1 MSLAAEAAIA
11 SLEAAGLA
19 SITLKPGHDDYETRA
34 NSSWSRTVRCRP
46 WAIVQPR
53 STNDV
58 CAAVKAIVAT
68 PNCNFAIRS
77 GGHSPWP
84 GAASINQGILIDLGQ
99 MVGTTYHAHTQI
111 ASILPGGTWTQ
122 VYTEL
127 EKHGRLVAGGREG
140 HIGVGG
146 LVLGGGLGFQTCRV
160 GFTCDQVV
168 NFVLVDSTGTALDVN
183 ASSHPDLF
191 RALKGGGNN
200 FGIVTRFDMATF
212 AAPPAFLHGS
222 VTFAL
227 HAAPHLAKAYVNYV
241 SCLNHRPDSHVL
253 VAWETRPNQDCLIRL
268 MVFGLDGIK
277 DHPDLLPLINCP
289 GAHTDLQLSTVATN
303 VGQFLMPSDK
313 ENIWFSAT
321 FRANPQVILH
331 AARIYPPLLALIK
344 SHVPSGDFFSLL
356 TFQPLPASFAQRSHQ
371 NVIGIDAADGDCILL
386 ALVLQVASPSLC
398 NDIVI
403 PAAKALVANLE
414 DFARSLDAFVPWRY
428 ANYCSPH
435 QDPAASF
442 GARNLSFV
450 RHVAARYDP
459 QAIFQNRVPGGFKIP
474 PPQ

>member
-1 MSLAAEAAIA
+1 MPTAADAAIA
-11 SLEAAGLA
+11 SLESAGLA
-19 SITLKPGHDDYETRA
+19 SIILKPGHHDFEARA

-53 STNDV
+53 CTNHV

-68 PNCNFAIRS
+68 PDCNFAIRS

-84 GAASINQGILIDLGQ
+84 AAANINRGILIDLGL
-99 MVGTTYHAHTQI
+99 MVGTTYNPDTQI

-127 EKHGRLVAGGREG
+127 EKHGRMVAGGREG

-146 LVLGGGLGFQTCRV
+146 LILGGGIGYQTCRV

-212 AAPPAFLHGS
+212 AAPTAFLHGS
-222 VTFAL
+222 INYAL
-227 HAAPHLAKAYVNYV
+227 DAAPHVVKAYIDHVCN
-241 SCLNHRPDSHVL
+241 LAQRPDIHL
-253 VAWETRPNQDCLIRL
+253 ILTWEVCPNQDCLIRL
-268 MVFGLDGIK
+268 MTFGLDGIK
-277 DHPDLLPLINCP
+277 DHPDLLPFINIP
-289 GAHTDLQLSTVATN
+289 SAQTDLQLSTIATN
-303 VGQFLMPSDK
+303 VASFLMPSDK

-321 FRANPQVILH
+321 FKANPQVILH
-331 AARIYPPLLALIK
+331 AATIYPSMLSHIK
-344 SHVPSGDFFSLL
+344 SHDSSGDFYSLL
-356 TFQPLPASFAQRSHQ
+356 SFQPLLASFAQRSHQ
-371 NVIGIDAADGDCILL
+371 NVIGIDAADGDCIVLC
-386 ALVLQVASPSLC
+386 LVIQVSSPSLL

-428 ANYCSPH
+428 ANYCSPD
-435 QDPAASF
+435 QDPGAAF
-442 GARNLSFV
+442 GPRNLSFV

-459 QAIFQNRVPGGFKIP
+459 HAVFQNRVPGGVKIP